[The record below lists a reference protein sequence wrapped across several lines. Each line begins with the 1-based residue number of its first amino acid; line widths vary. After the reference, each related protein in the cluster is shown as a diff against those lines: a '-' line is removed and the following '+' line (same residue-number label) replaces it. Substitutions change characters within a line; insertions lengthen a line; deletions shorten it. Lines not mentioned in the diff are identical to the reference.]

1 MLHVF
6 LGFAG
11 GWNPVDLI
19 GRSNPKSGCGIDA
32 AEAVCLTRELE
43 DIFKAHSGYG
53 TGIRIDSR
61 LLIPRDALRGLNGGG
76 SREGEVDVLPG
87 VFPDQCLPYT
97 ALATPKVCQSKS
109 DHQKS
114 IEGVLD
120 PVTRA
125 KLCFCVIF
133 GADQP
138 KSRIRS

>member
-61 LLIPRDALRGLNGGG
+61 LLIPRNALRGLNGGG
-76 SREGEVDVLPG
+76 SREGEVDVLPDVLLNIQFSRSDCVQPILWYFDLIEPSASAG
-87 VFPDQCLPYT
+87 NLAQEIDLP
-97 ALATPKVCQSKS
+97 
-109 DHQKS
+109 
-114 IEGVLD
+114 
-120 PVTRA
+120 
-125 KLCFCVIF
+125 
-133 GADQP
+133 
-138 KSRIRS
+138 RIVGPSNVRN